1 MNMILS
7 FRQVTCV
14 TWRVWRVWRVWRDV
28 TWCDVKNHNKKRPE
42 WTILD
47 AMGTRN
53 NNHPQEWE
61 DNIVIEK

>member
-1 MNMILS
+1 MNMTLS
-7 FRQVTCV
+7 FQQVTCAYV
-14 TWRVWRVWRVWRDV
+14 TCLMWCDV
-28 TWCDVKNHNKKRPE
+28 CDVKNHNKKRPE

-53 NNHPQEWE
+53 NKHPQEWE